1 MITVERDTQ
10 NGRPIWVVYVDGSC
24 VAYART
30 RAAAQTIADT
40 QAMIADQ
47 QTRVKASAS

>member
-1 MITVERDTQ
+1 MITLERDTQ

-30 RAAAQTIADT
+30 RAAAQSIADT
-40 QAMIADQ
+40 QAMIMDQ
-47 QTRVKASAS
+47 QARLNASAS